1 MSTREDI
8 LAYIHGKEVVIPN
21 LHSLFTD
28 WPAPAVNPNYQKLAP
43 ISTERL
49 KRYLQLSQS
58 PISSISISSTQA
70 FVYLI

>member
-21 LHSLFTD
+21 LHALFTD
-28 WPAPAVNPNYQKLAP
+28 WPAPAVNPNYQKLTP

-49 KRYLQLSQS
+49 KR
-58 PISSISISSTQA
+58 
-70 FVYLI
+70 